1 MIMSVVADWLARLEV
16 RLAEDEGDELA
27 VALVSLAYAAGQ
39 DVVLPAGERHAA
51 GRRALLLLATGGD
64 PGRGLDLDGRAVV
77 ALAGELDDPT
87 RRATLAA
94 GIDDLRRRGRG
105 LPHVTEALRALAAE
119 PDIAWRAF
127 AAAVLAEEIEG
138 ESDSEPI

>member
-1 MIMSVVADWLARLEV
+1 MIMSVVADWLARLEA
-16 RLAEDEGDELA
+16 RLAEDEDDGLA

-39 DVVLPAGERHAA
+39 EIALPAAERHAA

-64 PGRGLDLDGRAVV
+64 PGRGLDLDGRAVS
-77 ALAGELDDPT
+77 ALAEELDGPA

-94 GIDDLRRRGRG
+94 GIDGLRRHARGH
-105 LPHVTEALRALAAE
+105 PHVSEALSALAAE

-127 AAAVLAEEIEG
+127 AAAVLAEELEG
-138 ESDSEPI
+138 EREGA

>member
-1 MIMSVVADWLARLEV
+1 VADWLDRLEARL
-16 RLAEDEGDELA
+16 AGDEGDELA

-39 DVVLPAGERHAA
+39 DVVLPAGERRAV

-77 ALAGELDDPT
+77 AFAGELDAPA
-87 RRATLAA
+87 RRAALAA
-94 GIDDLRRRGRG
+94 GIDDLRRLARGH
-105 LPHVTEALRALAAE
+105 PHVSEALRALAAE

-127 AAAVLAEEIEG
+127 AAAVLAEELEG
-138 ESDSEPI
+138 DP

>member
-1 MIMSVVADWLARLEV
+1 VVADWLARLEG

-39 DVVLPAGERHAA
+39 DVDVPPAERHAA

-77 ALAGELDDPT
+77 ALADELDDPG
-87 RRATLAA
+87 RRAVLAG
-94 GIDDLRRRGRG
+94 GIDALRRHARGH
-105 LPHVTEALRALAAE
+105 PHVSEALRALAAE

-127 AAAVLAEEIEG
+127 AAAMLAEELEG
-138 ESDSEPI
+138 EPDEPPR

>member
-1 MIMSVVADWLARLEV
+1 VVADWLARLEA
-16 RLAEDEGDELA
+16 RLSQDEGDELPVGL
-27 VALVSLAYAAGQ
+27 VALAYAAGQ
-39 DVVLPAGERHAA
+39 EIDLPAAERHAA

-77 ALAGELDDPT
+77 ALAGELDDPA

-94 GIDDLRRRGRG
+94 GLDDLRHLARGH
-105 LPHVTEALRALAAE
+105 PHVSEALRALAAD
-119 PDIAWRAF
+119 PDVAWRAF

-138 ESDSEPI
+138 DAEDG